1 MLQLPYMQFL
11 YKIANAA
18 VVDIIVHEIVKLVN
32 TVDKTQQVKLDKYP
46 LIPVLMNEDMPFS
59 QTLG

>member
-18 VVDIIVHEIVKLVN
+18 VVDIIVHEIVKLVKA
-32 TVDKTQQVKLDKYP
+32 VDKTQQVKFDKYP
-46 LIPVLMNEDMPFS
+46 LIPVAMKTCHS
-59 QTLG
+59 VKLG

>member
-18 VVDIIVHEIVKLVN
+18 VVDIILHEIVKLVKA
-32 TVDKTQQVKLDKYP
+32 VDLELFRGKTRQ
-46 LIPVLMNEDMPFS
+46 IPSHSCRDE
-59 QTLG
+59 